1 MRKKIHGTII
11 VYCIL
16 LTLLFTGCGS
26 ASVESNDQAKPNK
39 DEEETDMIKEVP
51 SLKEVY
57 KDYFYIG
64 AAISVDAVSKSPD
77 KELIAEQFN
86 IITPENA
93 MKFEPIHPQDG
104 IYNFEPADKIVE
116 FAQRNDM
123 KVIGHT
129 LIWHNQTP
137 DWVFKD
143 ANGNQV
149 DRDVLLK
156 RMEEHI
162 KAVVGH
168 YKGKVYGWDVVNEAI
183 EDSAPYGLRDN
194 MWKKIIGDD
203 YIEWAFQ
210 FAHEADPDAELYYN
224 DYNTETPGKRE
235 AIYNLVKGLKKKG
248 IRIDAVGMQSHINI
262 YYPSVQE
269 IEESIKKFSSL
280 GVKVNISELDM
291 DLYKWDDKED
301 RYKDGVPDDILKLQ
315 ADRYGEIFA
324 LYRNYKDV
332 IGRVTFWGYYDG
344 GSWLNDFPVKGRT
357 NYPLLFDREF
367 MPKPAFWSVA
377 KFVQ

>member
-1 MRKKIHGTII
+1 MRKCII
-11 VYCIL
+11 LVCTMLVI
-16 LTLLFTGCGS
+16 FIAACGRAQPAIDKQS
-26 ASVESNDQAKPNK
+26 ETANEQKE
-39 DEEETDMIKEVP
+39 DETMTNEIP

-57 KDYFYIG
+57 RDYFYIG
-64 AAISVDAVSKSPD
+64 AAVSVDAISKSPD
-77 KELIAEQFN
+77 KELIAKQFN

-104 IYNFEPADKIVE
+104 VYNFEPADKIVE
-116 FAQRNDM
+116 FARQNGM
-123 KVIGHT
+123 KVVGHT

-143 ANGNQV
+143 ADGNLV
-149 DRDVLLK
+149 NRDVLLK

-162 KAVVGH
+162 KTVVGH

-183 EDSAPYGLRDN
+183 DDSAPYGLRDS

-203 YIEWAFQ
+203 YIEWAFK

-235 AIYNLVKGLKKKG
+235 AIYNLVKGLKEKG

-315 ADRYGEIFA
+315 AGRYGEIFA

-377 KFVQ
+377 KFAQ